1 MLRFLSTRLWNGL
14 LVMIGVSF
22 ISFLL
27 FNYIGDPVNNLL
39 GDTVTIAQKDAMRK
53 SLGLDQPML
62 LRFFKYVGQRK
73 ASSASHTATWSR
85 SASCYAHGCRPRWS

>member
-27 FNYIGDPVNNLL
+27 FNYKSVR
-39 GDTVTIAQKDAMRK
+39 TVKK
-53 SLGLDQPML
+53 CKL
-62 LRFFKYVGQRK
+62 F
-73 ASSASHTATWSR
+73 
-85 SASCYAHGCRPRWS
+85 